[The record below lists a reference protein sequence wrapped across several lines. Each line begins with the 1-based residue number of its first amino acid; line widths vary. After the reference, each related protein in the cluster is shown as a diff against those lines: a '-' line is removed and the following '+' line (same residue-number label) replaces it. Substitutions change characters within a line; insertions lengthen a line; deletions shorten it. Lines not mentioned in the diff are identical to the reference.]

1 MKERTCYKSPGNP
14 SYINLF
20 RTSRPKTFQ
29 CTTTIETD
37 IFDFHKLV
45 VTVLKIFYKKQRP
58 KIINYRSYKNLRAT
72 TFVKT
77 NKRMLYYQNFN
88 DTVLSIV
95 DMHTPKKMKCIRSNN
110 CNFMT
115 KELRKAIMNSSKLRN
130 MFLKTNRLK
139 NLYISLLRKT
149 KRSCFFGE
157 GNFTIELYP
166 AIKRFE
172 KLLIL
177 SSGRSIFTK
186 DLIF

>member
-1 MKERTCYKSPGNP
+1 MKERTCYKNPGNP
-14 SYINLF
+14 SCINLF
-20 RTSRPKTFQ
+20 LTSKPKTFQ
-29 CTTTIETD
+29 CITTIETD
-37 IFDFHKLV
+37 ISDFHKLV

-58 KIINYRSYKNLRAT
+58 KIINYRSYKNLRTT
-72 TFVKT
+72 TFTKT
-77 NKRMLYYQNFN
+77 NKRMLHYQNFN
-88 DTVLSIV
+88 DTVLSVV
-95 DMHTPKKMKCIRSNN
+95 DMHTPKEMKCIRSNN
-110 CNFMT
+110 CNCMT

-157 GNFTIELYP
+157 GNFTIELSP
-166 AIKRFE
+166 AIKSFG

-186 DLIF
+186 DPIF